1 MYSMEMRL
9 VLAYALCAA
18 MAIILVFALGRYVRN
33 KRQFKLRQMGRG
45 KNAPIASVG
54 NPEPS
59 E

>member
-1 MYSMEMRL
+1 METRV

-18 MAIILVFALGRYVRN
+18 MAIILAFTLGRYVRN

-45 KNAPIASVG
+45 KNAPIAPDG
-54 NPEPS
+54 NPDPS

>member
-1 MYSMEMRL
+1 MEMRV

-33 KRQFKLRQMGRG
+33 ERQFKLRQMGRG

>member
-1 MYSMEMRL
+1 METRV

-18 MAIILVFALGRYVRN
+18 MAVILAFTLVRYVRN

-45 KNAPIASVG
+45 KNAPVAFDG
-54 NPEPS
+54 NPDPS